1 MFVKLAADGAFLS
14 SIAVSRELS
23 LFPDTAPE
31 VITPPNKGSKAS
43 TPAVPAEKEELNSE
57 EAIQKKREA
66 FFKKMSKGG
75 DKAR

>member
-1 MFVKLAADGAFLS
+1 MGRSCRPWLCQGE
-14 SIAVSRELS
+14 RS

-31 VITPPNKGSKAS
+31 VIAPPNKGGKTG
-43 TPAVPAEKEELNSE
+43 TPAVPAEKEELTSE

-66 FFKKMSKGG
+66 FFKKMMKGG